1 MNQFI
6 KSLIAATKKALGIA
20 RRDRRAASNANNA
33 APTSSSTCILCN
45 IRLPVVDVDG
55 VAHHE
60 ARHGGKRVL
69 LRCTRSGEVQA
80 ADRAGSWP
88 TGW

>member
-1 MNQFI
+1 MNH
-6 KSLIAATKKALGIA
+6 LIKALIHAAKKTFGIIP
-20 RRDRRAASNANNA
+20 RDRRAASNA
-33 APTSSSTCILCN
+33 APTPSSVCILCN

-69 LRCTRSGEVQA
+69 LRCTRRGEVQA
-80 ADRAGSWP
+80 ADRTGSWP

>member
-1 MNQFI
+1 MNQ
-6 KSLIAATKKALGIA
+6 LIKALIHAAKKTFGIIP
-20 RRDRRAASNANNA
+20 RDRRPASNAA
-33 APTSSSTCILCN
+33 TTLSSSCILCN

-69 LRCTRSGEVQA
+69 LRCTRRGEVQA
-80 ADRAGSWP
+80 ADRSSNWPAGW
-88 TGW
+88 